1 MFIELMPLIERRA
14 ITITV
19 AAISGGRI
27 RVNVVPMPVTED
39 NKVNERIGYKVPCIS
54 VVADRPLVTFL
65 HFLSPWR

>member
-1 MFIELMPLIERRA
+1 MFIELMPLIERRV

-54 VVADRPLVTFL
+54 VVGDRPLVTFL